1 MNFRSDALEVIK
13 NPRENNQM
21 ISQLDFV
28 RYKTKRN
35 KKPRKNK
42 LASIFLT
49 KRYCIVRV
57 N

>member
-13 NPRENNQM
+13 NPRKKNQM